1 MGHTARQFE
10 KDFTC
15 KLVPRVAYVYL
26 PGTVWGVQSAS
37 SIKTLSARKIVS
49 RVLGYVTWNCMMCSA
64 CRFEEDVK
72 CKLVSRVGHVTW
84 NCMRRAVRQ
93 FDKDV
98 KCTQASITSRICY
111 IKPEAHNPKRIT
123 LSQCRRF
130 LGNHSKFTFQYRITD
145 ERDCRASA

>member
-10 KDFTC
+10 KDFKC
-15 KLVPRVAYVYL
+15 KLVPRVAY
-26 PGTVWGVQSAS
+26 
-37 SIKTLSARKIVS
+37 
-49 RVLGYVTWNCMMCSA
+49 
-64 CRFEEDVK
+64 
-72 CKLVSRVGHVTW
+72 VTW

-98 KCTQASITSRICY
+98 KCTQASITSKICY

-130 LGNHSKFTFQYRITD
+130 LGNHSKITFQYGVTD
-145 ERDCRASA
+145 KQDCRASA

>member
-1 MGHTARQFE
+1 MCAARH
-10 KDFTC
+10 
-15 KLVPRVAYVYL
+15 
-26 PGTVWGVQSAS
+26 
-37 SIKTLSARKIVS
+37 
-49 RVLGYVTWNCMMCSA
+49 
-64 CRFEEDVK
+64 FEEDVK
-72 CKLVSRVGHVTW
+72 CKLVSRVGYVTW

-130 LGNHSKFTFQYRITD
+130 LGNHSKFTFQYGVTD
-145 ERDCRASA
+145 KRDCRASAQEKWNRDVNDALQNTITVLQRKIRPKSEYPQNKTKSITHDMHRQSLVVLDDHKRK